1 MVMDSIKFRSVHLMD
16 DGDGH
21 HNFGIDGDG
30 DGHHFKGDGCHVWWL
45 WCFNTKWLP
54 IYLFDNYL
62 FYLIKSR
69 HTRLVFFRIILG
81 ITICII
87 LGILAAKAKQE
98 LRNQI
103 NVNVSLCI
111 SNDWALMCFH
121 QSHPPWKNML

>member
-1 MVMDSIKFRSVHLMD
+1 MIVLILND
-16 DGDGH
+16 
-21 HNFGIDGDG
+21 
-30 DGHHFKGDGCHVWWL
+30 
-45 WCFNTKWLP
+45 
-54 IYLFDNYL
+54 YLFDNYL

-69 HTRLVFFRIILG
+69 HTRPSGFFPNHPIVYNM
-81 ITICII
+81 CII

-121 QSHPPWKNML
+121 QSHPP